1 MIIVTT
7 ENIPGK
13 EIIEVKGTVIG
24 STIKTK
30 HLGKDIVAAFFN
42 LLGKDLKDYNDM
54 MDEARKEAIEKMKS
68 NAEDL
73 GANAIICTRI
83 SPGSAIMGGA
93 AEVFAY
99 GTAVVVK

>member
-13 EIIEVKGTVIG
+13 EITEIKGTVIG

-30 HLGKDIVAAFFN
+30 HLGKDIMAGLSSLV
-42 LLGKDLKDYNDM
+42 GKDLKDYNEM
-54 MDEARKEAIEKMKS
+54 MDEARKEAISKMQS
-68 NAEDL
+68 NAEEL
-73 GANAIICTRI
+73 GANAVICTRI

-99 GTAVVVK
+99 GTAVVIK

>member
-30 HLGKDIVAAFFN
+30 NLGKDIVAAFFN